1 MLDAGE
7 LQNVL
12 TRIGC
17 IDHRDQ
23 LNKVFEYANQR
34 SDELV
39 AREARSFARGDVV
52 SFEHKGTT
60 CVGKVEKINRKTIGV
75 YATRPVNYVGVWKVS
90 PSLCS
95 AHVPELVE
103 ADAPKVDFKKFSDS
117 ISVVVV
123 DPK

>member
-23 LNKVFEYANQR
+23 LKKVFEYANQR

-60 CVGKVEKINRKTIGV
+60 LVGKVEKINRKTIGV
-75 YATRPVNYVGVWKVS
+75 VVVRPEAYIGRWKVS

-95 AHVPELVE
+95 PHVPEVVE
-103 ADAPKVDFKKFSDS
+103 VDAPAQFYGNTSA
-117 ISVVVV
+117 
-123 DPK
+123 